1 VNLWQRLAETAAR
14 TAERAAAA
22 TRASAGKLVERLGH
36 AVEGAELV
44 PPHEPGPYRAD
55 PARYEAWLRSV
66 LRDDILRFVPQ
77 AGPGSLPVDLRRF
90 DEAMGLT
97 PEETFPAIGF
107 RPPQRGDVIKRPIRD
122 PLYQFFATHYGL
134 YLSDESVI
142 HYNSAQSDTSAEA
155 NRVIET
161 SLAEFAAGYGV
172 VIEEY
177 TDLPARSPDDAEAT
191 ARSLLGEGG
200 YDLLHRNCEHL
211 ATWCRYGRAFSSQS
225 RHEAEGL

>member
-1 VNLWQRLAETAAR
+1 MNLWQRLTESASATF
-14 TAERAAAA
+14 ERAAAA
-22 TRASAGKLVERLGH
+22 TRESAGKLVERLGQ
-36 AVEGAELV
+36 AMEGVELV
-44 PPHEPGPYRAD
+44 PPQETGPYRAD

-107 RPPQRGDVIKRPIRD
+107 RPPRRGDVIKRPIRD
-122 PLYQFFATHYGL
+122 PLYQFFGTHYGL
-134 YLSDESVI
+134 YISDESVI

-155 NRVIET
+155 NRVLET
-161 SLAEFAAGYGV
+161 TLSGFAAGYGV

-177 TDLPARSPDDAEAT
+177 TDLASRSPEDAEAT
-191 ARSLLGEGG
+191 ARSLLGEAG

-225 RHEAEGL
+225 RHESAGL